1 VASLTDLSEDERKE
15 LMYHDVVDEEE
26 HKVGSVQS
34 IHINEET
41 GKSDFILVSTGWLF
55 GHLFLIPVASV
66 QVSPDRKRLQL
77 PFDREFIEA
86 APTLHSSKVVTLTD
100 TTLALR
106 YFLGGVSEFTQ
117 EDLGVDTL
125 NRSRR
130 PPGYDPN
137 DTGLTGN

>member
-1 VASLTDLSEDERKE
+1 MVSLVDLSEDERKE
-15 LMYHDVVDEEE
+15 FMHHDVVDEKE

-34 IHINEET
+34 IHIDEET

-55 GHLFLIPVASV
+55 GHLFLVPVAGV

-125 NRSRR
+125 NRPRR

>member
-1 VASLTDLSEDERKE
+1 MASLADLSEDERKE

-55 GHLFLIPVASV
+55 GHLFLVPVASV

>member
-1 VASLTDLSEDERKE
+1 MASLADLSEDERKE
-15 LMYHDVVDEEE
+15 LMYHDVVDEKG
-26 HKVGSVQS
+26 HRVGSVQS
-34 IHINEET
+34 IHIDEET
-41 GKSDFILVSTGWLF
+41 GKSDFILVSTRWLF
-55 GHLFLIPVASV
+55 GHLFLVPVASV
-66 QVSPDRKRLQL
+66 QISPDRKRLQL
-77 PFDREFIEA
+77 PFNREFIEA

-125 NRSRR
+125 NQLRR